1 MKGIILAGGM
11 ATRLYPVTKVISKQ
25 LLPIYNKPMIFY
37 PLCTLMQSGIRDV
50 LIISTPSHL
59 PLYID
64 LLGNGSSFGINIEYI
79 IQENPKGLAE
89 AFMIGENFINDED
102 CALILGDNLF
112 FGNKF
117 HESLIEASTH
127 NEGALVFAY
136 HVDHPESYG
145 VVGFNDKNIAIS
157 IEEKPLMPKSNYAV
171 TGLYFYDNNV
181 VDFAKSIKPSLRG
194 ELEISDLNNIYLSK
208 GKLKVSIL
216 RSGTTWLD
224 TGTHNSLMDASL
236 FVRTIENRQGTP
248 IGSPEAVAFKNGWIE
263 GDDVMKLIS
272 EYPDDHG
279 YKKLLIRFV
288 EEQ

>member
-1 MKGIILAGGM
+1 M
-11 ATRLYPVTKVISKQ
+11 
-25 LLPIYNKPMIFY
+25 
-37 PLCTLMQSGIRDV
+37 
-50 LIISTPSHL
+50 
-59 PLYID
+59 
-64 LLGNGSSFGINIEYI
+64 
-79 IQENPKGLAE
+79 
-89 AFMIGENFINDED
+89 
-102 CALILGDNLF
+102 
-112 FGNKF
+112 
-117 HESLIEASTH
+117 
-127 NEGALVFAY
+127 
-136 HVDHPESYG
+136 
-145 VVGFNDKNIAIS
+145 
-157 IEEKPLMPKSNYAV
+157 
-171 TGLYFYDNNV
+171 

-194 ELEISDLNNIYLSK
+194 ELERTDLNNIYLSK